1 MKPAE
6 LSRTNSTLEIE
17 TVISDAVGVSVIY
30 EYAYLGDS
38 PSSGVDGDE
47 TWHLI
52 GEDSSPVP
60 GKVYDLEDFLERIL
74 KGEELPEIGV
84 GKTTLFP
91 IAFGM
96 FQVLHPEHMLYGQQQ

>member
-1 MKPAE
+1 
-6 LSRTNSTLEIE
+6 
-17 TVISDAVGVSVIY
+17 VGVSVIY

-84 GKTTLFP
+84 GENYFVSNCINLPKLLQ
-91 IAFGM
+91 A
-96 FQVLHPEHMLYGQQQ
+96 LRL